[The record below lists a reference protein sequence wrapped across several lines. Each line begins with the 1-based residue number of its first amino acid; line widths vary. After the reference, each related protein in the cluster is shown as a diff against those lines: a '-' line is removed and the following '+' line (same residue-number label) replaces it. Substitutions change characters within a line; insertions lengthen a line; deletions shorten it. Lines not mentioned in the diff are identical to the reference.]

1 MSSSETRENSETGE
15 TSKAGETSGISGVT
29 ASGPLAKGVAA
40 ASQAPDGSVRLDGV
54 RHEYGRGRETVAAVG
69 PVDLRVPAGEF
80 LVLVGASGCGKS
92 TLLRLIAGFEQ
103 PTHGSV
109 RVSGAPPRP
118 GASAGVVFQ
127 TPRLF
132 PWRTVRGNLDLALRY
147 AGVPRAQW
155 PERRGELL
163 ARVGLEGTERRHVW
177 EISGG
182 QQQRVALARALAAEN
197 PLLLLDEPFAALDAL
212 TRERLQED
220 VREVAAQTGR
230 TTVFVT
236 HSADEAVFLGS
247 RIVVLTRSPGTVAL
261 DLPIDLPRGGG
272 VDADQLRE
280 SAEFTTLRTEVAHA
294 VKSAAAA

>member
-1 MSSSETRENSETGE
+1 MSSSETT
-15 TSKAGETSGISGVT
+15 T
-29 ASGPLAKGVAA
+29 AA
-40 ASQAPDGSVRLDGV
+40 ASAPAATDDAVRLDRV
-54 RHEYGRGRETVAAVG
+54 VHRYGRGGETVTAVG
-69 PVDLRVPAGEF
+69 PVDLTVPAGQF

-103 PTHGSV
+103 PTEGAV
-109 RVSGAPPRP
+109 RVSGAAPRP

-132 PWRTVRGNLDLALRY
+132 PWRTVQGNINMALRY
-147 AGVPRAQW
+147 AGVERARW
-155 PERRGELL
+155 PEHRARLL
-163 ARVGLEGTERRHVW
+163 ARVGLEGTGKRRTW

-182 QQQRVALARALAAEN
+182 QQQRVAIARALAAEN

-220 VREVAAQTGR
+220 VRRVAAQTGS

-247 RIVVLTRSPGTVAL
+247 RIVVLTKGPGTVAL
-261 DLPIDLPRGGG
+261 DLPIDLPRGDI
-272 VDADQLRE
+272 DAEELRQSQE
-280 SAEFTTLRTEVAHA
+280 FAELRARVSHA